1 MFQSVLQVSGE
12 REGEGEGE
20 RTKIFLPAVSWC
32 YLILHFIKEG
42 AMSLLNLFV
51 IHFPHRYSGD
61 TDPCPCPFQRQS
73 NEMTGVQVLVEL

>member
-1 MFQSVLQVSGE
+1 MFQSVFQVSGE
-12 REGEGEGE
+12 REGEGE

-51 IHFPHRYSGD
+51 IHSPIGTVGTQTPALARSRGN
-61 TDPCPCPFQRQS
+61 QMR
-73 NEMTGVQVLVEL
+73 